1 MPEFEMKNQIKID
14 TSCEMQDS
22 SLGFYKPAIGSSQL
36 ANYLQPV
43 TNNLFTL
50 KKLKSIFYTLIFLLV
65 TFSSF
70 AQQQRFPK
78 PEFETGYEQ
87 PSPITPEPRALA
99 MEYFDVLVL
108 LLVLSAA
115 TWFALKRRSRQGI
128 LWLSIFTL
136 IYFGFYRNGCIC
148 SIGSIQNVTLTFFD
162 STYAISLTA
171 LLFFLLPLLFT
182 LFFGRTFCAGA
193 CPLGAIQDLVVV
205 KPISLPKWLN
215 KTLGLIPYIYLA
227 LAVLFAATGTD
238 FIICRYD
245 PFVGIFRMDA
255 KFHMIVLGIAFLL
268 MGMFV
273 ARPYCRFLCPYG
285 VLLSWMSRFSKW
297 HLKITPT
304 ECIQCKLCTHSCPFD
319 AIDFP
324 TNEKEVVKSG
334 LGPKRFITYA
344 LIIPL
349 WMGLGVFVGAK
360 SHTFLSKANPDVYLA
375 ELLISHPE
383 LKEDPDN
390 IDIQTFL
397 AAGKSMEQLVAEA
410 EVIRDKFY
418 IGSMIAGGFLGLVIG
433 MTLLN
438 TVVFRKR
445 QDYEPHKGNCY
456 SCARCVDYCP
466 VEKKKD

>member
-1 MPEFEMKNQIKID
+1 MRHKLK
-14 TSCEMQDS
+14 
-22 SLGFYKPAIGSSQL
+22 
-36 ANYLQPV
+36 YL
-43 TNNLFTL
+43 LFT
-50 KKLKSIFYTLIFLLV
+50 FAFFLF
-65 TFSSF
+65 TFNLS
-70 AQQQRFPK
+70 AQKQRFPK
-78 PEFETGYEQ
+78 PEFDTGYTQ
-87 PSPITPEPRALA
+87 PTPVTPEPRALA

-108 LLVLSAA
+108 LLVLAAA
-115 TWFALKRRSRQGI
+115 TYFALKSRSRQGI
-128 LWLSIFTL
+128 LWLSVFTL
-136 IYFGFYRNGCIC
+136 VYFGFYRNGCIC
-148 SIGSIQNVTLTFFD
+148 SIGAIQNVALTFFD
-162 STYAISLTA
+162 PAYVISLTA
-171 LLFFLLPLLFT
+171 LLFFVIPLVVT

-215 KTLGLIPYIYLA
+215 KTLGLIPYLYLS

-255 KFHMIVLGIAFLL
+255 KFLMIVLGVAFLL

-285 VLLSWMSRFSKW
+285 VLLSWMSRFSSR
-297 HLKITPT
+297 HLTITPSK
-304 ECIQCKLCTHSCPFD
+304 CIQCKLCTHSCPFD

-344 LIIPL
+344 LVIPL
-349 WMGLGVFVGAK
+349 WVALGVFVGAK
-360 SHTFLSKANPDVYLA
+360 SHTFLSKANQDVYLA
-375 ELLISHPE
+375 ELLIAHPE
-383 LKEDPDN
+383 LRNDPDN
-390 IDIQTFL
+390 IDVQTFL
-397 AAGKSMEQLVAEA
+397 ASGKPMEQLVSEA
-410 EVIRDKFY
+410 TAIREKFY
-418 IGSMIAGGFLGLVIG
+418 IGSMIAGGFMGLVIG

-445 QDYEPHKGNCY
+445 QDYEPHKGNCF

-466 VEKKKD
+466 VEK

>member
-1 MPEFEMKNQIKID
+1 MIF
-14 TSCEMQDS
+14 TFAF
-22 SLGFYKPAIGSSQL
+22 L
-36 ANYLQPV
+36 
-43 TNNLFTL
+43 LFT
-50 KKLKSIFYTLIFLLV
+50 FAFNLL
-65 TFSSF
+65 SLDLS
-70 AQQQRFPK
+70 AQKQRFPK
-78 PEFETGYEQ
+78 PEFDTGYTQ
-87 PSPITPEPRALA
+87 PTPVTPEPRALA
-99 MEYFDVLVL
+99 MEYFDVLIL
-108 LLVLSAA
+108 ILVLAAA
-115 TWFALKRRSRQGI
+115 TYFAVKSRSRQGI

-136 IYFGFYRNGCIC
+136 VYFGFYRNGCIC
-148 SIGSIQNVTLTFFD
+148 SIGAIQNVTLTFFD
-162 STYAISLTA
+162 PAYAISLTA
-171 LLFFLLPLLFT
+171 LLFFVIPLVVT

-215 KTLGLIPYIYLA
+215 KTLGLIPYLYLS

-245 PFVGIFRMDA
+245 PFIGIFRMDA
-255 KFHMIVLGIAFLL
+255 KFLMIVLGVAFLL

-285 VLLSWMSRFSKW
+285 VLLSWMSRFSSR
-297 HLKITPT
+297 HLTITPSK
-304 ECIQCKLCTHSCPFD
+304 CIQCKLCANSCPFD

-344 LIIPL
+344 LVIPL
-349 WMGLGVFVGAK
+349 WIALGVFVGAK
-360 SHTFLSKANPDVYLA
+360 SHTFLSKANQDVYLA

-383 LKEDPDN
+383 LRNDPDN
-390 IDIQTFL
+390 IDVQTFL
-397 AAGKSMEQLVAEA
+397 ASGKPMEQLVSEA
-410 EVIRDKFY
+410 TVIREKFY
-418 IGSMIAGGFLGLVIG
+418 IGSMIAGGFMGLVIG
-433 MTLLN
+433 VTLLN

-466 VEKKKD
+466 VEK